1 MLSMPA
7 SPPSAA
13 LKTSFTPGLRMLKR
27 VLLFVHKWLGIVLA
41 LLFLMW
47 FVSGLVLYYVPFP
60 SLTTSE
66 RLNSLPALLLPAGC
80 CLTAQEAGKRA
91 GLIFTEARLGMHLGV
106 PVWRVLV
113 PGTAKTTEGE
123 GGDAA
128 KSGPRWQV
136 LDALTGEVR
145 PPLSVAQAQALAQAF
160 SGQGVLQSTVV
171 EADQWSTA
179 QSLNAHRPLLHMAM
193 AGNDG
198 LELYVSPSSGEVLR
212 DTRRSERFWNWL
224 GAIPHWF
231 YFSQLR
237 NWNEAR
243 KNLVIWSSS
252 LGVIAALSGLTLGIW
267 QLFLNRSRWIPY
279 RSFWPRWHHIAGLVA
294 GLVTFTW
301 ILSGLLSV
309 NPWHLFSSRAAPA
322 SERAAWLGAPSAAKL
337 NPAAALTAALLASPA
352 MQAKEIDLLRVN
364 GQTWYRMRGTAAQ
377 ALVRADGEAISG
389 NVAAVLPDALLESTL
404 MSLRKDAG
412 MPQLLKMQSYD
423 ELYYS
428 REYADDDNKKFNK
441 PLPVWRA
448 RWPDG
453 IAVYADP
460 ASGRVL
466 MRQDNSNRWQRVL
479 YNGLHSF
486 DFGFFMQRP
495 WLRSAVI
502 VLLSLLGIALC
513 MTSCV
518 MAWRV
523 LVPSHRSKT
532 S

>member
-1 MLSMPA
+1 
-7 SPPSAA
+7 
-13 LKTSFTPGLRMLKR
+13 MLKR
-27 VLLFVHKWLGIVLA
+27 ALLFVHKWLGIMLT

-66 RLNSLPALLLPAGC
+66 RLNGLPPLSLPAGC
-80 CLTAQEAGKRA
+80 CLTAQDAGKRA
-91 GLIFTEARLGMHLGV
+91 GLAFTEARLGMHLGL

-113 PGTAKTTEGE
+113 PAAAKTA
-123 GGDAA
+123 GDEAVQ
-128 KSGPRWQV
+128 SGPRWQA
-136 LDALTGEVR
+136 LDAVTGELR
-145 PPLSVAQAQALAQAF
+145 QALSSAQAEALAQSF
-160 SGQGVLQSTVV
+160 SGQGVQQSNVV

-179 QSLNAHRPLLHMAM
+179 QSLNAHRPLLHMTM
-193 AGNDG
+193 AGSEG

-237 NWNEAR
+237 NGSEPR
-243 KNLVIWSSS
+243 RSLVIWASS
-252 LGVIAALSGLTLGIW
+252 LGVVAVLSGLLLGVW
-267 QLFLNRSRWIPY
+267 QLFLNPSRWIPY
-279 RSFWPRWHHIAGLVA
+279 RSFWRRWHHIAGLVA

-322 SERAAWLGAPSAAKL
+322 SERASWLGAASSATL
-337 NPAAALTAALLASPA
+337 NPAAALKVALAVSPA
-352 MQAKEIDLLRVN
+352 LHVKEIDLLRVG

-377 ALVRADGEAISG
+377 LVLRADGDTTSG
-389 NVAAVLPDALLESTL
+389 NAAAMLPDALLESTL
-404 MSLRKDAG
+404 LTLRKDVG
-412 MPQLLKMQSYD
+412 VPQLLKMQSYD

-428 REYADDDNKKFNK
+428 REYADDSNKKFNK

-453 IAVYADP
+453 LAVYADP

-466 MRQDNSNRWQRVL
+466 MRQDDSNRWQRVL

-486 DFGFFMQRP
+486 DFDFFMQRP
-495 WLRSAVI
+495 QLRGAVI
-502 VLLSLLGIALC
+502 VLLSILGIALC

-518 MAWRV
+518 MAWRA
-523 LVPSHRSKT
+523 LAPSRRSGPR
-532 S
+532 